1 MLNVKFNKSKT
12 TRFISHNDMQRGL
25 IRVFKRAG
33 FTPNF
38 SMGYNPHVLLK
49 MSSPIPLGLVS
60 ESEYFSLSIDNVDK
74 DDFITRCNNVAPT
87 GMEFTASW
95 ISSINPNFAGKVI
108 AADYIIEST
117 ELAAIADR
125 LVEDTKVEF
134 IIPQKSKNGELG
146 RDVSDT
152 IYSISADSNC
162 VYIRMA
168 FGNTTVRMDKFL
180 QAVNSRYGINVPLS
194 AATKKEMLFDN
205 GDGTMISV
213 SDVLDKLEASNEVN
227 K

>member
-49 MSSPIPLGLVS
+49 MSSPIPLGLNS
-60 ESEYFSLSIDNVDK
+60 EAEYFSLSIDNVDK
-74 DDFITRCNNVAPT
+74 FEFIEKCNKVAPC
-87 GMEFTASW
+87 GMEFTTSW
-95 ISSINPNFAGKVI
+95 TSFANPNFAGKVI
-108 AADYIIEST
+108 AADYVIESA
-117 ELAAIADR
+117 ELASIIDK
-125 LVEDTKVEF
+125 LVEDTKSEF
-134 IIPQKSKNGELG
+134 IIPQKSKNSEVG
-146 RDVSDT
+146 RDVSEL
-152 IYSISADSNC
+152 IYSIKADNNC

-180 QAVNSRYGINVPLS
+180 QAINSRYAIDVPLS
-194 AATKKEMLFDN
+194 QAIKKEMLFDN

-213 SDVLDKLEASNEVN
+213 SEVLDKLEASNEVH
-227 K
+227 